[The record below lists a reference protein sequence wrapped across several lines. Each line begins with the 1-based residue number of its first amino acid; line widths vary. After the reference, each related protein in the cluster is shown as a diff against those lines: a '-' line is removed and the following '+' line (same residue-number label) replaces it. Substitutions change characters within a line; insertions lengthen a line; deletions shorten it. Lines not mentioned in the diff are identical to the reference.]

1 MYMIERVVTG
11 ILEENCWFI
20 TDQTTDHC
28 VAIDPGDDAGALI
41 AALGKRILDGVLLT
55 HGHFD
60 HVGAAEELADYG
72 SALVYVHADDV
83 ELLAWA
89 PENAKQHGIEG
100 LEVPTPDLTF
110 KDGEELEVGTFR
122 FTVIHTPGHTSGSSC
137 FLLRDPE
144 TGQQHLFS
152 GDTLFCH
159 DIGRTDFPESK
170 PQLMGSSLMKLAQLD
185 RSTIVYPGHGPT
197 TTIGNEIEGT
207 LPYQ

>member
-1 MYMIERVVTG
+1 MYSIDRVVTG

-20 TDQTTDHC
+20 TNSATNHC
-28 VAIDPGDDAGALI
+28 VAIDPGDDAAALI

-72 SALVYVHADDV
+72 SALVYVHADEV

-89 PENAKQHGIEG
+89 PENAKWHGIED
-100 LEVPTPDLTF
+100 LEVPVPDLTF
-110 KDGEELEVGTFR
+110 ADGEELEVGEFH
-122 FTVIHTPGHTSGSSC
+122 FTVLHTPGHTSGSSC

-159 DIGRTDFPESK
+159 DIGRTDFPESV
-170 PQLMGSSLMKLAQLD
+170 PQLMASSLMKLAQLD
-185 RSTIVYPGHGPT
+185 PTTLVYPGHGPT
-197 TTIGNEIEGT
+197 TTIADE
-207 LPYQ
+207 LSR